1 MLQSKINKT
10 ILYKEER
17 TIDTF
22 DHDHETYLYTYP
34 IKNHLSYIVLGG
46 IDYEFQEQ
54 NILFMRAYLYENKKI
69 TDQVG
74 IFEFSADKKDYIL
87 DENEDI
93 DLTKIDDLLTFS
105 FVNDKYIGEKYESI
119 LDIDDDE
126 IEKMQD
132 KDSDNEENLYED
144 LEDEEIEEEEE
155 ANVEDIPA
163 EKKALRLP
171 DDDIMSD
178 QVSQTK
184 EQAMKEK
191 KSFKL
196 GSKTTWIEKFMKNNN
211 YGLIDNE
218 GGGDCFFAVIRDG
231 LLGININMTVD
242 ELREIVA
249 KNATE
254 GQFNSYKELYKMY
267 VNEDNEITL
276 KINNLKKSFNKIK
289 LDIKKEK
296 DRNRQKIMIEKG
308 QEIKKN
314 HARLV
319 KERNEVK
326 NNLEEVK
333 MMQNVNTLDDF
344 KGLILSTDYWADSW
358 AISVLERELNV
369 KMVIM
374 SSVNYEEKNLENIM
388 ICGDMVDD
396 DIRTGKKKFNPKY
409 YIISDHTGDHYKLIS
424 YKNKRIFN
432 YEELP
437 YDLKEIILTKCMEN
451 SGKTLYNYIT
461 KFKNYYIEKT
471 KSLPELEENV
481 VVEENPD
488 KSKKASEK
496 KSVCLVQ
503 FGNKDLYNE
512 NIVFQFYSK
521 SADKKPGKNKPS
533 EKMEP
538 GREKDFIELS
548 EIKNWRKVL
557 SNFYVGKFEL
567 DGYEWSSVEH
577 YYHANK
583 FKKNNFRFYEA
594 FSLMFKP
601 QEDDPEWFKKIPKN
615 LNLDPAVAKAM
626 GGKTGK
632 YKGVQIRPKDLKAD
646 EDFFD
651 GDNHKNVLLVGQRAK
666 YNQVPLAKK
675 VLLAT
680 KDAKLQHFSRGCP
693 PIVFYDTMQIREEMR
708 KK

>member
-1 MLQSKINKT
+1 MLQSKINQT
-10 ILYKEER
+10 ILYKEDR
-17 TIDTF
+17 TIDKF

-34 IKNHLSYIVLGG
+34 VKNHLTYIVLGG
-46 IDYEFQEQ
+46 IDYEYQEQ
-54 NILFMRAYLYENKKI
+54 NVLFMRAYLYEDKRI

-74 IFEFSADKKDYIL
+74 IFEFSQDKKDYIL

-105 FVNDKYIGEKYESI
+105 FVNEKYLGEKYESI
-119 LDIDDDE
+119 LDVDE
-126 IEKMQD
+126 EEFEKLD
-132 KDSDNEENLYED
+132 EGVSGEDEDLYED
-144 LEDEEIEEEEE
+144 IEERDEYEDEEP
-155 ANVEDIPA
+155 NVEDVET

-178 QVSQTK
+178 QVSQNK

-191 KSFKL
+191 KSFKM

-242 ELREIVA
+242 ELREVVA

-254 GQFNSYKELYKMY
+254 EQFKSYVKLYEMY
-267 VNEDNEITL
+267 VSEINETTL
-276 KINNLKKSFNKIK
+276 KINDKKKVFNKIK
-289 LDIKKEK
+289 LDLKKEK
-296 DRNRQKIMIEKG
+296 DRGRQKQIVEQAQK
-308 QEIKKN
+308 IKKEYKT
-314 HARLV
+314 LI
-319 KERNEVK
+319 KEREAAKENIQ
-326 NNLEEVK
+326 EVK
-333 MMQNVNTLDDF
+333 MMQNIKSLDDF
-344 KGLILSTDYWADSW
+344 RGLILSTDFWADTW
-358 AISVLERELNV
+358 AISLLERELNV
-369 KMVIM
+369 KIVIM
-374 SSVNYEEKNLENIM
+374 SSDNYEEKNMENIM
-388 ICGDMVDD
+388 ICGDMVDE
-396 DIRTGKKKFNPKY
+396 DIRTEKRKFNPKY
-409 YIISDHTGDHYKLIS
+409 YIMTDHSGDHYKLIT

-437 YDLKEIILTKCMEN
+437 YDMKDLILTRCMEN

-461 KFKNYYIEKT
+461 KFKNYFVEKT
-471 KSLPELEENV
+471 KTLPELEENV
-481 VVEENPD
+481 VIEENPD
-488 KSKKASEK
+488 KSKGAKEK
-496 KSVCLVQ
+496 KSVCMVQ
-503 FGNKDLYNE
+503 FGNKDLYND

-548 EIKNWRKVL
+548 EIKDWRKVL

-594 FSLMFKP
+594 FSMMYKP
-601 QEDDPEWFKKIPKN
+601 QQDDPEWFQKIPKN
-615 LNLDPAVAKAM
+615 LNMEPAVAKAL

-646 EDFFD
+646 DDFFD
-651 GDNHKNVLLVGQRAK
+651 GDNHKNVLLLGQRAK
-666 YNQVPLAKK
+666 YNQVPIAKK

-680 KDAKLQHFSRGCP
+680 KDAKLQHFSRGCA
-693 PIVFYDTMQIREEMR
+693 PIVFYDTMQIREEM
-708 KK
+708 KMK

>member
-1 MLQSKINKT
+1 MLQSKINQT
-10 ILYKEER
+10 ILYKEDR
-17 TIDTF
+17 TIDKF

-34 IKNHLSYIVLGG
+34 VKNHLTYIVLGG
-46 IDYEFQEQ
+46 IDYEYQEQ
-54 NILFMRAYLYENKKI
+54 NVLFMRAYLYEDKRI

-74 IFEFSADKKDYIL
+74 IFEFSQDKKDYIL

-105 FVNDKYIGEKYESI
+105 FVNEKYLDEKYESI
-119 LDIDDDE
+119 LDVDEEEFEKLKDGESGEDDD
-126 IEKMQD
+126 
-132 KDSDNEENLYED
+132 LYED
-144 LEDEEIEEEEE
+144 IEEGDEDEDEE
-155 ANVEDIPA
+155 ANVEDIET

-178 QVSQTK
+178 QVSQNK
-184 EQAMKEK
+184 EQSLKEK
-191 KSFKL
+191 KSFKM
-196 GSKTTWIEKFMKNNN
+196 GSNTTWIEKFMKNNN

-242 ELREIVA
+242 ELREVVA

-254 GQFNSYKELYKMY
+254 EQFKSYIKLYEMY
-267 VNEDNEITL
+267 TNEINETTL
-276 KINNLKKSFNKIK
+276 KINDKKKVFNKLKVDLKAEKDRVRQKQMVNQAQKIK
-289 LDIKKEK
+289 LEYKT
-296 DRNRQKIMIEKG
+296 
-308 QEIKKN
+308 
-314 HARLV
+314 LV
-319 KERNEVK
+319 KERKMAIDNI
-326 NNLEEVK
+326 EEVK
-333 MMQNVNTLDDF
+333 MMQNIKSLDDF
-344 KGLILSTDYWADSW
+344 RALILSTDYWADTW
-358 AISVLERELNV
+358 TISLLERELNV
-369 KMVIM
+369 KIVIM
-374 SSVNYEEKNLENIM
+374 SSDNYEEKNMENIM
-388 ICGDMVDD
+388 ICGDMVDE
-396 DIRTGKKKFNPKY
+396 DIRTEKRKFNPKY
-409 YIISDHTGDHYKLIS
+409 YIMTDHTGNHYKLVT

-437 YDLKEIILTKCMEN
+437 YDMKELILTRCMEN

-461 KFKNYYIEKT
+461 KFKNYFIEKT
-471 KSLPELEENV
+471 KTLPDLEENAV
-481 VVEENPD
+481 IEENPD
-488 KSKKASEK
+488 RSKEAKEK
-496 KSVCLVQ
+496 KSVCMVQ
-503 FGNKDLYNE
+503 FGNKDLYND

-548 EIKNWRKVL
+548 EIKDWRKVL

-567 DGYEWSSVEH
+567 DGYEWNSVEH

-594 FSLMFKP
+594 FSLMYKP
-601 QEDDPEWFKKIPKN
+601 QQDDPEWFQRIPKN
-615 LNLDPAVAKAM
+615 LNMEPAVAKAL

-646 EDFFD
+646 DDFFN
-651 GDNHKNVLLVGQRAK
+651 GDNHKNVLLLGQRAK
-666 YNQVPLAKK
+666 YNQVPIAKK

-680 KDAKLQHFSRGCP
+680 KDAKLQHFSRGCA
-693 PIVFYDTMQIREEMR
+693 PIVFYDTMQIREEM
-708 KK
+708 KMK

>member
-1 MLQSKINKT
+1 MLQSKINQT

-17 TIDTF
+17 TIDKF

-34 IKNHLSYIVLGG
+34 VKNHLTYIVLGG
-46 IDYEFQEQ
+46 IDYEYQEQ
-54 NILFMRAYLYENKKI
+54 NVLFMRAYLYEDKRI

-74 IFEFSADKKDYIL
+74 IFEFSQDKKDYIL

-105 FVNDKYIGEKYESI
+105 FVNEKYLDEKYESI
-119 LDIDDDE
+119 LDVDEEEFEKLKDGESGEDDD
-126 IEKMQD
+126 
-132 KDSDNEENLYED
+132 LYED
-144 LEDEEIEEEEE
+144 IEEGNEEGDEEP
-155 ANVEDIPA
+155 NVEDIET
-163 EKKALRLP
+163 EKKTLRMP

-178 QVSQTK
+178 QVSQNK
-184 EQAMKEK
+184 EQAMKET
-191 KSFKL
+191 KSFKM
-196 GSKTTWIEKFMKNNN
+196 GSKTAWIEKFMKNNN

-242 ELREIVA
+242 ELREVVA

-254 GQFNSYKELYKMY
+254 IQFKSYIKLYEMY
-267 VNEDNEITL
+267 VNEINETTL
-276 KINNLKKSFNKIK
+276 KINDKKKVFNKLKID
-289 LDIKKEK
+289 LKKEK
-296 DRNRQKIMIEKG
+296 DRVRQKQMVEQAQKIK
-308 QEIKKN
+308 QEYKT
-314 HARLV
+314 LV
-319 KERNEVK
+319 KERKMAMDNI
-326 NNLEEVK
+326 EEVK
-333 MMQNVNTLDDF
+333 MMQNIKSLDDF
-344 KGLILSTDYWADSW
+344 KSLILSADYWADTWS
-358 AISVLERELNV
+358 ISLLERELNV
-369 KMVIM
+369 KIVIM
-374 SSVNYEEKNLENIM
+374 SSDNYEEKNMENIM
-388 ICGDMVDD
+388 ICGDMVDE
-396 DIRTGKKKFNPKY
+396 DIRTEKRKFNPKY
-409 YIISDHTGDHYKLIS
+409 YIISDHTGNHYKLVT

-437 YDLKEIILTKCMEN
+437 YDMKELILTRCMEN

-461 KFKNYYIEKT
+461 KFKNYFIEKT
-471 KSLPELEENV
+471 KTLPDLEENAV
-481 VVEENPD
+481 IEENPD
-488 KSKKASEK
+488 RSKEAKEK
-496 KSVCLVQ
+496 KSVCMVQ

-521 SADKKPGKNKPS
+521 SADKNPGKNKPS

-594 FSLMFKP
+594 FSLMYKP
-601 QEDDPEWFKKIPKN
+601 QQDDPEWFQRIPKN
-615 LNLDPAVAKAM
+615 LNMEPAVAKSL

-632 YKGVQIRPKDLKAD
+632 YKKVQIRPKDLKAD
-646 EDFFD
+646 GDFFD
-651 GDNHKNVLLVGQRAK
+651 GDNHKNVLLLGQRAK
-666 YNQVPLAKK
+666 YNQVPIAKK

-680 KDAKLQHFSRGCP
+680 KDAKLQHFSRGCA
-693 PIVFYDTMQIREEMR
+693 PIVFYDTMQIREEM
-708 KK
+708 KMK

>member
-1 MLQSKINKT
+1 MLQSKINQT
-10 ILYKEER
+10 ILYKEDR
-17 TIDTF
+17 TIDKF

-34 IKNHLSYIVLGG
+34 VKNHLTYIVLGG
-46 IDYEFQEQ
+46 IDYEYQEQ
-54 NILFMRAYLYENKKI
+54 NVLFMRAYLYEDKRI

-74 IFEFSADKKDYIL
+74 IFEFSQDKKDYIL

-105 FVNDKYIGEKYESI
+105 FVNEKYLDEKYESI
-119 LDIDDDE
+119 LDVDEEEFEKLKDGESGEDDD
-126 IEKMQD
+126 
-132 KDSDNEENLYED
+132 LYED
-144 LEDEEIEEEEE
+144 IEEGDEDEDEE
-155 ANVEDIPA
+155 ANVEDIET

-178 QVSQTK
+178 QVSQNK
-184 EQAMKEK
+184 EQSLKEK
-191 KSFKL
+191 KSFKM
-196 GSKTTWIEKFMKNNN
+196 GSNTTWIEKFMKNNN

-242 ELREIVA
+242 ELREVVA

-254 GQFNSYKELYKMY
+254 EQFKSYIKLYEMY
-267 VNEDNEITL
+267 TNEINETTL
-276 KINNLKKSFNKIK
+276 KINDKKKVFNKLKVDLKAEKDRVRQKQMVDQAQKIK
-289 LDIKKEK
+289 LEYKT
-296 DRNRQKIMIEKG
+296 
-308 QEIKKN
+308 
-314 HARLV
+314 LV
-319 KERNEVK
+319 NERKMAIDNI
-326 NNLEEVK
+326 EEVK
-333 MMQNVNTLDDF
+333 MMQNIKSLDDF
-344 KGLILSTDYWADSW
+344 RALILSTDYWADTW
-358 AISVLERELNV
+358 TISLLERELNV
-369 KMVIM
+369 KIVIM
-374 SSVNYEEKNLENIM
+374 SSDNYEEKNMENIM
-388 ICGDMVDD
+388 ICGDMVDE
-396 DIRTGKKKFNPKY
+396 DIRTEKRKFNPKY
-409 YIISDHTGDHYKLIS
+409 YIMTDHTGNHYKLVT

-437 YDLKEIILTKCMEN
+437 YDMKELILTRCMEN

-461 KFKNYYIEKT
+461 KFKNYFIEKT
-471 KSLPELEENV
+471 KTLPDLEENAV
-481 VVEENPD
+481 IEENPD
-488 KSKKASEK
+488 RSKEAKEK
-496 KSVCLVQ
+496 KSVCMVQ
-503 FGNKDLYNE
+503 FGNKDLYND

-548 EIKNWRKVL
+548 EIKDWRKVL

-567 DGYEWSSVEH
+567 DGYEWNSVEH

-594 FSLMFKP
+594 FSLMYKP
-601 QEDDPEWFKKIPKN
+601 QQDDPEWFQRIPKN
-615 LNLDPAVAKAM
+615 LNMEPAVAKAL

-646 EDFFD
+646 DDFFD
-651 GDNHKNVLLVGQRAK
+651 GDNHKNVLLLGQRAK
-666 YNQVPLAKK
+666 YNQVPIAKK

-680 KDAKLQHFSRGCP
+680 KDAKLQHFSRGCA
-693 PIVFYDTMQIREEMR
+693 PIVFYDTMQIREEM
-708 KK
+708 KMK

>member
-1 MLQSKINKT
+1 
-10 ILYKEER
+10 
-17 TIDTF
+17 
-22 DHDHETYLYTYP
+22 
-34 IKNHLSYIVLGG
+34 
-46 IDYEFQEQ
+46 
-54 NILFMRAYLYENKKI
+54 MRAYLYEDKRI

-74 IFEFSADKKDYIL
+74 IFEFSQDKKDYIL

-105 FVNDKYIGEKYESI
+105 FVNEKYLDEKYESI
-119 LDIDDDE
+119 LDVDEEEFEKLKEGESGEDDD
-126 IEKMQD
+126 
-132 KDSDNEENLYED
+132 LYED
-144 LEDEEIEEEEE
+144 IEEGDEDEDEEP
-155 ANVEDIPA
+155 NVEDVET

-178 QVSQTK
+178 QVSQNK

-191 KSFKL
+191 KSFKM
-196 GSKTTWIEKFMKNNN
+196 GSKTTWVEKFMKNNN

-242 ELREIVA
+242 ELRGVVA
-249 KNATE
+249 ENATE
-254 GQFNSYKELYKMY
+254 AQFKSYIKLYEMY
-267 VNEDNEITL
+267 TNEINETTL
-276 KINNLKKSFNKIK
+276 KINDKKKVFNKLKVDLKAEKDRVRQKQMVDQAQKIK
-289 LDIKKEK
+289 LEYKT
-296 DRNRQKIMIEKG
+296 
-308 QEIKKN
+308 
-314 HARLV
+314 LV
-319 KERNEVK
+319 KERKMAIDNI
-326 NNLEEVK
+326 EEVK
-333 MMQNVNTLDDF
+333 MMQNIKSLDDF
-344 KGLILSTDYWADSW
+344 RGLILSADYWADTW
-358 AISVLERELNV
+358 TISLLERELNV
-369 KMVIM
+369 KIVIM
-374 SSVNYEEKNLENIM
+374 SSDNYEEKNMENIM
-388 ICGDMVDD
+388 ICGDMVDE
-396 DIRTGKKKFNPKY
+396 DIRTEKRKFNPKY
-409 YIISDHTGDHYKLIS
+409 YIMTDHSGDHYKLIT

-437 YDLKEIILTKCMEN
+437 YDMKDLILTRCMEN

-461 KFKNYYIEKT
+461 KFKNYFIEKT
-471 KSLPELEENV
+471 KTLPDLEENV
-481 VVEENPD
+481 VIEENPD
-488 KSKKASEK
+488 KSKGAKEK
-496 KSVCLVQ
+496 KSVCMVQ

-548 EIKNWRKVL
+548 EIKDWRKVL

-594 FSLMFKP
+594 YSLMYKP
-601 QEDDPEWFKKIPKN
+601 QQDDPEWFQRIPKN
-615 LNLDPAVAKAM
+615 LNMDPAVAKAL

-632 YKGVQIRPKDLKAD
+632 YKKVQIRPKDLKAD
-646 EDFFD
+646 DDFFD
-651 GDNHKNVLLVGQRAK
+651 GDNHKNVLLLGQRAK
-666 YNQVPLAKK
+666 YNQVPIAKK

-680 KDAKLQHFSRGCP
+680 KDAKLQHFSRGCA
-693 PIVFYDTMQIREEMR
+693 PIVFYDTMQIREEM
-708 KK
+708 KMK

>member
-1 MLQSKINKT
+1 MLQSKINQT
-10 ILYKEER
+10 ILYKEDR
-17 TIDTF
+17 TIDKF

-34 IKNHLSYIVLGG
+34 VKNHLTYIVLGG
-46 IDYEFQEQ
+46 IDYEYQEQ
-54 NILFMRAYLYENKKI
+54 NVLFMRAYLYEDKRI

-74 IFEFSADKKDYIL
+74 IFEFSQDKKDYIL

-105 FVNDKYIGEKYESI
+105 FVNEKYLGEKYESI
-119 LDIDDDE
+119 LDVDE
-126 IEKMQD
+126 EEFEKLD
-132 KDSDNEENLYED
+132 EGVSGEDEDLYED
-144 LEDEEIEEEEE
+144 IEERDEYEDEEP
-155 ANVEDIPA
+155 NVEDVET

-178 QVSQTK
+178 QVSQNK

-191 KSFKL
+191 KSFKM

-242 ELREIVA
+242 ELREVIA

-254 GQFNSYKELYKMY
+254 EQFKSYVKLYEMY
-267 VNEDNEITL
+267 VSEINETTL
-276 KINNLKKSFNKIK
+276 KINDKKKVFNKIK
-289 LDIKKEK
+289 LDLKKEK
-296 DRNRQKIMIEKG
+296 DRGRQKQIVEQAQK
-308 QEIKKN
+308 IKKEYKT
-314 HARLV
+314 LI
-319 KERNEVK
+319 KEREAAKENIQ
-326 NNLEEVK
+326 EVK
-333 MMQNVNTLDDF
+333 MMQNIKSLDDF
-344 KGLILSTDYWADSW
+344 RGLILSTDYWADTW
-358 AISVLERELNV
+358 AISLLERELNV
-369 KMVIM
+369 KIVIM
-374 SSVNYEEKNLENIM
+374 SSDNYEEKNMENIM
-388 ICGDMVDD
+388 ICGDMVDE
-396 DIRTGKKKFNPKY
+396 DIRTEKRKFNPKY
-409 YIISDHTGDHYKLIS
+409 YIMTDHSGDHYKLIT

-437 YDLKEIILTKCMEN
+437 YDMKDLILTRCMEN

-461 KFKNYYIEKT
+461 KFKNYFVEKT
-471 KSLPELEENV
+471 KTLPELEENV
-481 VVEENPD
+481 VIEENPD
-488 KSKKASEK
+488 KSKGAKEK
-496 KSVCLVQ
+496 KSVCMVQ
-503 FGNKDLYNE
+503 FGNKDLYND

-548 EIKNWRKVL
+548 EIKDWRKVL

-594 FSLMFKP
+594 FSMMYKP
-601 QEDDPEWFKKIPKN
+601 QQDDPEWFQKIPKN
-615 LNLDPAVAKAM
+615 LNMEPAVAKAL

-646 EDFFD
+646 DDFFD
-651 GDNHKNVLLVGQRAK
+651 GDNHKNVLLLGQRAK
-666 YNQVPLAKK
+666 YNQVPIAKK

-680 KDAKLQHFSRGCP
+680 KDAKLQHFSRGCA
-693 PIVFYDTMQIREEMR
+693 PIVFYDTMQIREEM
-708 KK
+708 KMK

>member
-1 MLQSKINKT
+1 MLQSKINQT
-10 ILYKEER
+10 ILYKEDR
-17 TIDTF
+17 TIDKF

-34 IKNHLSYIVLGG
+34 VKNHLTYIVLGG
-46 IDYEFQEQ
+46 IDYEYQEQ
-54 NILFMRAYLYENKKI
+54 NVLFMRAYLYEDKRI

-74 IFEFSADKKDYIL
+74 IFEFSQDKKDYIL

-105 FVNDKYIGEKYESI
+105 FVNEKYLDEKYESI
-119 LDIDDDE
+119 LDVDEEEFEKLKDGESGEDDD
-126 IEKMQD
+126 
-132 KDSDNEENLYED
+132 LYED
-144 LEDEEIEEEEE
+144 IEEGDEDEDEE
-155 ANVEDIPA
+155 ANVEDIET

-178 QVSQTK
+178 QVSQNK
-184 EQAMKEK
+184 EQSLKEK
-191 KSFKL
+191 KSFKM
-196 GSKTTWIEKFMKNNN
+196 GSNTTWIEKFMKNNN

-242 ELREIVA
+242 ELREVVA

-254 GQFNSYKELYKMY
+254 EQFKSYIKLYEMY
-267 VNEDNEITL
+267 TNEINETTL
-276 KINNLKKSFNKIK
+276 KINDKKKVFNKLKVDLKAEKDRVRQKQMVDQAQKIK
-289 LDIKKEK
+289 LEYKT
-296 DRNRQKIMIEKG
+296 
-308 QEIKKN
+308 
-314 HARLV
+314 LV
-319 KERNEVK
+319 KERKMAIDNI
-326 NNLEEVK
+326 EEVK
-333 MMQNVNTLDDF
+333 MMQNIKSLDDF
-344 KGLILSTDYWADSW
+344 RALILSTDYWADTW
-358 AISVLERELNV
+358 TISLLERELNV
-369 KMVIM
+369 KIVIM
-374 SSVNYEEKNLENIM
+374 SSDNYEEKNMENIM
-388 ICGDMVDD
+388 ICGDMVDE
-396 DIRTGKKKFNPKY
+396 DIRTEKRKFNPKY
-409 YIISDHTGDHYKLIS
+409 YIMTDHTGNHYKLVT

-437 YDLKEIILTKCMEN
+437 YDMKELILTRCMEN

-461 KFKNYYIEKT
+461 KFKNYFIEKT
-471 KSLPELEENV
+471 KTLPDLEENAV
-481 VVEENPD
+481 IEENPD
-488 KSKKASEK
+488 RSKEAKEK
-496 KSVCLVQ
+496 KSVCMVQ
-503 FGNKDLYNE
+503 FGNKDLYND

-548 EIKNWRKVL
+548 EIKDWRKVL

-567 DGYEWSSVEH
+567 DGYEWNSVEH

-594 FSLMFKP
+594 FSLMYKP
-601 QEDDPEWFKKIPKN
+601 QQDDPEWFQRIPKN
-615 LNLDPAVAKAM
+615 LNMEPAVAKAL

-646 EDFFD
+646 DDFFD
-651 GDNHKNVLLVGQRAK
+651 GDNHKNVLLLGQRAK
-666 YNQVPLAKK
+666 YNQVPIAKK

-680 KDAKLQHFSRGCP
+680 KDAKLQHFSRGCA
-693 PIVFYDTMQIREEMR
+693 PIVFYDTMQIREEM
-708 KK
+708 KMK

>member
-1 MLQSKINKT
+1 MLQSKINQT
-10 ILYKEER
+10 ILYKEDR
-17 TIDTF
+17 TIDKF

-34 IKNHLSYIVLGG
+34 VKNHLTYIVLGG
-46 IDYEFQEQ
+46 IDYEYQEQ
-54 NILFMRAYLYENKKI
+54 NVLFMRAYLYEDKRI

-74 IFEFSADKKDYIL
+74 IFEFSQDKKDYIL

-105 FVNDKYIGEKYESI
+105 FVNEKYLDEKYESI
-119 LDIDDDE
+119 LDVDEEEFEKLKDGESGEDDD
-126 IEKMQD
+126 
-132 KDSDNEENLYED
+132 LYED
-144 LEDEEIEEEEE
+144 IEEGDEDEDEE
-155 ANVEDIPA
+155 ANVEDIET

-178 QVSQTK
+178 QVSQNK
-184 EQAMKEK
+184 EQSLKEK
-191 KSFKL
+191 KSFKM
-196 GSKTTWIEKFMKNNN
+196 GSNTTWIEKFMKNNN

-242 ELREIVA
+242 ELREVVA

-254 GQFNSYKELYKMY
+254 EQFKSYIKLYEIY
-267 VNEDNEITL
+267 TNEINETTL
-276 KINNLKKSFNKIK
+276 KINDKKKVFNKLKVDLKAEKDRVRQKQMVDQAQKIK
-289 LDIKKEK
+289 LEYKT
-296 DRNRQKIMIEKG
+296 
-308 QEIKKN
+308 
-314 HARLV
+314 LV
-319 KERNEVK
+319 NERKMAIDNI
-326 NNLEEVK
+326 EEVK
-333 MMQNVNTLDDF
+333 MMQNIKSLDDF
-344 KGLILSTDYWADSW
+344 RALILSTDYWADTW
-358 AISVLERELNV
+358 TISLLERELNV
-369 KMVIM
+369 KIVIM
-374 SSVNYEEKNLENIM
+374 SSDNYEEKNMENIM
-388 ICGDMVDD
+388 ICGDMVDE
-396 DIRTGKKKFNPKY
+396 DIRTEKRKFNPKY
-409 YIISDHTGDHYKLIS
+409 YIMTDHTGNHYKLVT

-437 YDLKEIILTKCMEN
+437 YDMKELILTRCMEN

-461 KFKNYYIEKT
+461 KFKNYFIEKT
-471 KSLPELEENV
+471 KTLPDLEENAV
-481 VVEENPD
+481 IEENPD
-488 KSKKASEK
+488 RSKEAKEK
-496 KSVCLVQ
+496 KSVCMVQ
-503 FGNKDLYNE
+503 FGNKDLYND

-548 EIKNWRKVL
+548 EIKDWRKVL

-567 DGYEWSSVEH
+567 DGYEWNSVEH

-594 FSLMFKP
+594 FSLMYKP
-601 QEDDPEWFKKIPKN
+601 QQDDPEWFQRIPKN
-615 LNLDPAVAKAM
+615 LNMEPAVAKAL

-646 EDFFD
+646 DDFFD
-651 GDNHKNVLLVGQRAK
+651 GDNHKNVLLLGQRAK
-666 YNQVPLAKK
+666 YNQVPIAKK

-680 KDAKLQHFSRGCP
+680 KDAKLQHFSRGCA
-693 PIVFYDTMQIREEMR
+693 PIVFYDTMQIREEM
-708 KK
+708 KMK

>member
-1 MLQSKINKT
+1 MLQSKINQT
-10 ILYKEER
+10 ILYKEDR
-17 TIDTF
+17 TIDKF

-34 IKNHLSYIVLGG
+34 VKNHLTYIVLGG
-46 IDYEFQEQ
+46 IDYEYQEQ
-54 NILFMRAYLYENKKI
+54 NVLFMRAYLYEDKRI

-74 IFEFSADKKDYIL
+74 IFEFSQDKKDYIL

-105 FVNDKYIGEKYESI
+105 FVNEKYLDEKYESI
-119 LDIDDDE
+119 LDVDEEEFEKLKDVESGEDDE
-126 IEKMQD
+126 
-132 KDSDNEENLYED
+132 LYED
-144 LEDEEIEEEEE
+144 IEKGDEDEDEEP
-155 ANVEDIPA
+155 NVEDVET

-178 QVSQTK
+178 QVSQNK

-191 KSFKL
+191 KSFKM

-242 ELREIVA
+242 ELREVVA

-254 GQFNSYKELYKMY
+254 AQFKSYIKLYEMY
-267 VNEDNEITL
+267 LNEINETTL
-276 KINNLKKSFNKIK
+276 KINDKKKVFNKLKVDLKAEKDRVRQKQIVEQAQKIK
-289 LDIKKEK
+289 LEYKT
-296 DRNRQKIMIEKG
+296 
-308 QEIKKN
+308 
-314 HARLV
+314 LV
-319 KERNEVK
+319 KERKMAIDNI
-326 NNLEEVK
+326 EEVK
-333 MMQNVNTLDDF
+333 MMQNIKSLDDF
-344 KGLILSTDYWADSW
+344 RGLILSTDYWADTW
-358 AISVLERELNV
+358 AISLLERELNV
-369 KMVIM
+369 KIVIM
-374 SSVNYEEKNLENIM
+374 SSDNYEEKNMENIM
-388 ICGDMVDD
+388 ICGDMVDE
-396 DIRTGKKKFNPKY
+396 DIRTEKRKFNPKY
-409 YIISDHTGDHYKLIS
+409 YIMTDHSGDHYKLIT

-437 YDLKEIILTKCMEN
+437 YDMKDLILTRCMEN

-461 KFKNYYIEKT
+461 KFKNYFIEKT
-471 KSLPELEENV
+471 KTLPELEENV
-481 VVEENPD
+481 VIEENPD
-488 KSKKASEK
+488 KSKGAKEK
-496 KSVCLVQ
+496 KSVCMVQ
-503 FGNKDLYNE
+503 FGNKDLYND

-548 EIKNWRKVL
+548 EIKDWRKVL

-594 FSLMFKP
+594 FSLMYKP
-601 QEDDPEWFKKIPKN
+601 QQDDPEWFQRIPKN
-615 LNLDPAVAKAM
+615 LNMDPAVAKAL

-632 YKGVQIRPKDLKAD
+632 YKKVQIRPKDLKAD
-646 EDFFD
+646 DDFFD
-651 GDNHKNVLLVGQRAK
+651 GDNHKNVLLLGQRAK
-666 YNQVPLAKK
+666 YNQVPIAKK

-680 KDAKLQHFSRGCP
+680 KDAKLQHFSRGCA
-693 PIVFYDTMQIREEMR
+693 PIVFYDTMQIRDEM
-708 KK
+708 KMK